1 VRESPLHHYHI
12 EHGAQMVEYAGW
24 HMPIR
29 YAGIQ
34 EEHAQ
39 VRNSGGLFDVSHMGR
54 VKVTGL
60 HAKRLLERLCTRRI
74 GNMQA
79 GQCRYSLVCNETGG
93 VHDDVIVMRMEEDEF
108 LVVVNAANREKLLAH
123 FEKVRAAH
131 EWKVKINDQTLD
143 TAMVALQGPKVMDMI
158 SKVSTEIPTLKRY
171 RFTVKN
177 LLVLKLIV
185 SRTGYT
191 GEDGVEVILPAKAVN
206 MALKLLLKDA
216 NAQGAQA
223 LVKPIGLGARD
234 TLRLEAGMPLY
245 GHELGEDISALDT
258 GLDFAIALDKGSTE
272 GEERFVGQDALE
284 KQVAAGGPKRALV
297 GIACEGKRTPRQG
310 MPVHVAGNAVG
321 TVTSGCS
328 SPTLG
333 MPIAMA
339 FMPIDQAEIGSALQ
353 IDAGRA
359 MIDGKIVPLPFYKA
373 PKPA

>member
-1 VRESPLHHYHI
+1 MRESPLHHYHI